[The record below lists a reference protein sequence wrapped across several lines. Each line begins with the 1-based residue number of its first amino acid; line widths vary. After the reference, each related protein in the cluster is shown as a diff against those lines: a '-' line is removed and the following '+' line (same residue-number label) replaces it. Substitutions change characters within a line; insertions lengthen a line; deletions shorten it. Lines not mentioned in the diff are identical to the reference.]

1 MFMARLYVSIDKRY
15 NSGIIAESISRIN
28 ACPSIEKV
36 YEDKILLAG
45 YYNNFDDIAII
56 RSIILEKK
64 IPGIL
69 EVATKF
75 K

>member
-1 MFMARLYVSIDKRY
+1 MARLYVSFDKNY
-15 NSGIIAESISRIN
+15 KPEIIVESISRIN
-28 ACPSIEKV
+28 ACPSVEKI

-45 YYNNFDDIAII
+45 DYNNFDDIAVI

-64 IPGIL
+64 IPGVL
-69 EVATKF
+69 EVATRF